1 MNDHTTRT
9 TSPPVVSLGM
19 PVYNG
24 ERFVEQAILSVIAQS
39 LKSFELIICDNA
51 STDGTEQICRALAA
65 SDPRVR
71 YVRNEQNLGAHP
83 NYNKTFSLARGRYFK
98 WVAHDDALHP
108 DYLER
113 CVARLEAI
121 PSWVLCQTDFEYI
134 DESGATLG
142 VEESAV
148 AGSEAADPVRRFA
161 ALALQPHT
169 CYDVMGVFRHSM
181 LSRSMLLPSFHGA
194 DRALLAQL
202 ALMGPFG
209 HIAEP
214 LLRIRDHANRYTRA
228 RTRPA
233 ERAQWHDTRH
243 SSRFSF
249 PCWRLYATYWQTAL
263 RSDLTARQ
271 RLGLYLVLGKWWF
284 VSWNAA
290 RMVVD
295 VLAGVAPGIV
305 GRAQQLKQRLFSP
318 APGIDR
324 VRKSSAH

>member
-1 MNDHTTRT
+1 MDDEPTRAD
-9 TSPPVVSLGM
+9 PPVVSLGM

-24 ERFVEQAILSVIAQS
+24 ERFVEPAILSTLAQT
-39 LKSFELIICDNA
+39 LQCFELIICDNA
-51 STDGTEQICRALAA
+51 STDGTEQICRALSA

-98 WVAHDDALHP
+98 WVPHDDAMHP
-108 DYLER
+108 EYLER
-113 CVARLEAI
+113 CVARLEAN

-134 DESGATLG
+134 DESGATLV
-142 VEESAV
+142 VEHSAV
-148 AGSEAADPVRRFA
+148 PGSDAADPVSRFT
-161 ALALQPHT
+161 ALSLQPHT
-169 CYDVMGVFRHSM
+169 CYDVMGVFRQGM
-181 LSRSMLLPSFHGA
+181 LSRSMLLPSFHGS
-194 DRALLAQL
+194 DRALLVQL

-209 HIAEP
+209 HISEP
-214 LLRIRDHANRYTRA
+214 LLRIRDHADRYTRA

-243 SSRFSF
+243 SSHFSF
-249 PCWRLYATYWQTAL
+249 PCWRLYGTYWQTAL
-263 RSDLTARQ
+263 RADITGRQ
-271 RLGLYLVLGKWWF
+271 RLGLYLALGRWWF

-295 VLAGVAPGIV
+295 LLAGVAPGIV
-305 GRAQQLKQRLFSP
+305 GWAEQLKQRLFSP

-324 VRKSSAH
+324 VRKSSAS